1 MLVEKFKAVFGAVTR
16 RGALAGTLAL
26 AAGSAFAQNQPPIT
40 MAINQSPWLKSFVAE
55 VDAYEKAT
63 GNKVKLDVLPFGGLL
78 EKIRNSVRGPQ
89 GEYDIVNINSLW
101 LAEIY
106 SGGFLVPLTDIRAG
120 YKLPEGVLT
129 FGNTT
134 HWSASTGTFS
144 ANGALMGVPVN
155 GNVQVL
161 FYNVD
166 AYAERGLKPPK
177 TWDDLVANAQAIHKG
192 GKYYGFTP
200 RAARDSIVY
209 NFTPYLFSHDAAF
222 VNIIGAGKAEV
233 VVNSPKALKALEV
246 YVKLATE
253 SGPPGPGNIAQGEL
267 IQLLAT
273 GRTAQAIAVI
283 AAWGQLEDPKASR
296 VVGKINA
303 ALLPSGPN
311 GTVASSA
318 GHWIAGVPKNVTPEK
333 QKAALAFLDWFAA
346 KQRQVDYVRA
356 GGVPVRGDISS
367 ADLGGGDAFRFIEA
381 FSRNAEHAVM
391 GLPFAQAVETSDAMA
406 LSLNRAVIGEMTPA
420 KALNQAAS
428 DLARILERGGF
439 AVTRLPEL

>member
-1 MLVEKFKAVFGAVTR
+1 MLVKKPKSVTGAVTR
-16 RGALAGTLAL
+16 RCALAGAFAL
-26 AAGSAFAQNQPPIT
+26 AAGTAFAQSQPPIT

-89 GEYDIVNINSLW
+89 GEYDIVNVNSQW
-101 LAEIY
+101 LTEIY
-106 SGGFLVPLTDIRAG
+106 AGGFLTPLTDIRAG
-120 YKLPEGVLT
+120 YKLPDGVLI
-129 FGNTT
+129 FGHTT
-134 HWSASTGTFS
+134 HWSASAGAFAS
-144 ANGALMGVPVN
+144 NGALMGVPVN

-161 FYNVD
+161 YYNVD
-166 AYAERGLKPPK
+166 AYAERSLKPPK

-222 VNIIGAGKAEV
+222 VNIISTNKAEV
-233 VVNSPKALKALEV
+233 VVNSPKALKALNI

-273 GRTAQAIAVI
+273 GRAAQAIAVI
-283 AAWGQLEDPKASR
+283 AVWGQLEDPKASR

-303 ALLPSGPN
+303 SLLPAGPN
-311 GTVASSA
+311 GTIASSA
-318 GHWIAGVPKNVTPEK
+318 GHWIAGVPKNVSPEK
-333 QKAALAFLDWFAA
+333 QKAALAFLDWFVA
-346 KQRQVDYVRA
+346 KPRQVDYVRA
-356 GGVPVRGDISS
+356 GGVPVRGDITG

-391 GLPFAQAVETSDAMA
+391 GLPFVQAVEASDAIA
-406 LSLNRAVIGEMTPA
+406 LSLNRAVIGELTPA
-420 KALNQAAS
+420 RALNQAAA

-439 AVTRLPEL
+439 SVARLPEL

>member
-1 MLVEKFKAVFGAVTR
+1 MRVDKSMAAFASVTR
-16 RGALAGTLAL
+16 RCALAGALAFVAGT
-26 AAGSAFAQNQPPIT
+26 AFAQSQPPIT
-40 MAINQSPWLKSFVAE
+40 MVINQSPWLKSFIAE

-78 EKIRNSVRGPQ
+78 EKIRNSVRGAQ
-89 GEYDIVNINSLW
+89 GEYDIVNINASW
-101 LAEIY
+101 LTEIY
-106 SGGFLVPLTDIRAG
+106 SGGFLTPLAEIRAG
-120 YKLPEGVLT
+120 YKLPDGVLT
-129 FGNTT
+129 FGDTT
-134 HWSASTGTFS
+134 HWNFSTGTFA
-144 ANGALMGVPVN
+144 ANGPLMGVPTN

-161 FYNVD
+161 YYNVD
-166 AYAERGLKPPK
+166 AYAALGLKPPK
-177 TWDDLVANAQAIHKG
+177 TWEELVANSQAIRKG
-192 GKYYGFTP
+192 GKYYGFTA

-222 VNIIGAGKAEV
+222 VKIAGTNKAEI
-233 VVNSPKALKALEV
+233 VVNSSNALKALEL

-253 SGPPGPGNIAQGEL
+253 FGTPGPGNIAQGEL

-303 ALLPSGPN
+303 ILLPAGPN

-318 GHWIAGVPKNVTPEK
+318 GHWIAGVPKNISPEK

-346 KQRQVDYVRA
+346 KPRQVDYVRA
-356 GGVPVRGDISS
+356 SGVPIRGDITR

-381 FSRNAEHAVM
+381 YSSNAEHAVL
-391 GLPFAQAVETSDAMA
+391 GLPFAQAVEASDAIA
-406 LSLNRAVIGEMTPA
+406 LSLNRAVIGELTPA
-420 KALNQAAS
+420 KALNQAAA
-428 DLARILERGGF
+428 DLVRILERGGF
-439 AVTRLPEL
+439 TVSRLPDL